1 MQNLYFECGMKTFE
15 IDPIGYLEYLKH
27 DRVMTDTSDLHEKI
41 QNRYLQNIDYET
53 KKNAEFIFK
62 SEDQDDYEY
71 VNEYLDKIFEVNL
84 DFYEI
89 MYKYV
94 NFKFP
99 NVKFSKIFKREEI
112 IKRDFLEI
120 QKILSLTKNKFTIDD
135 FMTVYTKKK
144 LKSDLSEMLK
154 EFEELNIIDGNKL
167 IIVLFDCIKRRSDFN
182 SIIIEFSRI
191 QSDFK
196 ITQTIFFI
204 YIFKHSNQQLRTLL
218 FTSCLQFMAIP
229 LTTLDPWD
237 FDHITQFPKR
247 IIFSEIVHGFEKSKA
262 ILQVKIYK
270 NHQNKNIQYCSSFLN
285 QLFGKSFQMH

>member
-1 MQNLYFECGMKTFE
+1 
-15 IDPIGYLEYLKH
+15 
-27 DRVMTDTSDLHEKI
+27 
-41 QNRYLQNIDYET
+41 
-53 KKNAEFIFK
+53 
-62 SEDQDDYEY
+62 

-154 EFEELNIIDGNKL
+154 EFEELNIIDGKKL

-204 YIFKHSNQQLRTLL
+204 YIFKHSN
-218 FTSCLQFMAIP
+218 
-229 LTTLDPWD
+229 
-237 FDHITQFPKR
+237 
-247 IIFSEIVHGFEKSKA
+247 
-262 ILQVKIYK
+262 
-270 NHQNKNIQYCSSFLN
+270 
-285 QLFGKSFQMH
+285 